1 MPCLSVMTNIQRD
14 AEVGPAFFESFRYK
28 RSHIGSCSYGTGI
41 QNVRKS
47 HPDKFFC
54 YLPRGVITL
63 KSIQSTL
70 AITALIAGLILTQN
84 GCTKSDQE
92 AVADNP
98 AMNSPVPAGMV
109 RGTVLETMDA
119 GGYTYVFIETDHDKH
134 WMATQ
139 QTAVQVG
146 DTVQAPQGMPMA
158 NFESKSLNRTFDVVY
173 FLSGLENLSAP
184 DLAESQPGI
193 ALPESHPSIGNAVE
207 TPAADISVI
216 ELEAGQNIAYV
227 YANKDALAN
236 QQVSLR
242 GKVVK
247 YNAGILGWNFIH
259 IQDGTGD
266 AADGS
271 NDLTVT
277 SKATTAMGETIV
289 VTGTILLD
297 KDFGAGY
304 RFPLLMEDA
313 NIAVE

>member
-1 MPCLSVMTNIQRD
+1 M
-14 AEVGPAFFESFRYK
+14 
-28 RSHIGSCSYGTGI
+28 
-41 QNVRKS
+41 
-47 HPDKFFC
+47 
-54 YLPRGVITL
+54 

-70 AITALIAGLILTQN
+70 AITALIASLILTQS
-84 GCTKSDQE
+84 GCTESGQDPI
-92 AVADNP
+92 ADNP
-98 AMNSPVPAGMV
+98 AMSSPVPAGMV

-119 GGYTYVFIETDHDKH
+119 GGYTYVFIETDEDKH